1 MTLRDQ
7 IDNYRYARRYSK
19 FFKGTNEV
27 NLTDYIEFP
36 KLRAPLQIYNSLM
49 GSCVGLIKSIKKTL
63 SASS

>member
-19 FFKGTNEV
+19 FFKGKNEV

-36 KLRAPLQIYNSLM
+36 KLRAPLQIYNSLKC
-49 GSCVGLIKSIKKTL
+49 SCVGLIKSIKKTL